1 MYGICFGVEKGMI
14 FNKSYR
20 HSALSTLDTRRRSD
34 HPRFRRTRSIAR
46 PHTHVARAFYCDVL
60 DGRQVWDSERA
71 GSLSF
76 IVEGTRIDV
85 STSDAV
91 DGEPVVLSVA
101 NPNAL
106 AERCWDAGYSV
117 RVDHDATGVTTMSV
131 IDPFGRRIEL
141 LANAVRSAMAT
152 VP

>member
-1 MYGICFGVEKGMI
+1 MSFSR
-14 FNKSYR
+14 FLRPN
-20 HSALSTLDTRRRSD
+20 TLTRTAARRRADRIRSTRRSVSA
-34 HPRFRRTRSIAR
+34 PNYSG
-46 PHTHVARAFYCDVL
+46 VARAFYCDVL
-60 DGRQVWDSERA
+60 NGRQVWDSERI

-85 STSDAV
+85 NTSAV
-91 DGEPVVLSVA
+91 DDSEPVILSVD
-101 NPNAL
+101 NPDGL

-117 RVDHDATGVTTMSV
+117 RVEHDATGMTMSV

-141 LANAVRSAMAT
+141 